1 MLLDS
6 DYMLVDLGDMETQ
19 GETSNADTRVESN
32 GVLPPPPMTP
42 TATQDQTEA
51 DDVSNE
57 FLQVGRK
64 GKLTSPCRN
73 HFKKIRVNG
82 EWKADCNYC
91 HKKLSAS
98 SNSGT
103 KHLNDHYKR
112 CLYRPVSDIRQH
124 ILVEEQNKAD
134 GTQSS
139 FLSNYTFNEDT
150 SRQNLVEMIIVHEIP
165 CRNTVKSD
173 ILKIYDYE
181 KQKTMRLFGKIK
193 SRIAITT
200 DMWTANHQKKGFMAI
215 TAHFIDQNWNLQSRI
230 MSFVYVPC
238 PHTADVLADMLYD
251 CLCDWNLDRK
261 LSTITVDN
269 CTTNDAIIN
278 NLLDKLPLSSLMMN
292 GELFHMRCVAHILNL
307 IVQDGLAVIGDG
319 INRIRDIVAFWTA
332 TPKRE
337 QKFEETTRQ
346 LEISSTKQLT
356 LYCKTRWNSTY
367 LMLSGA
373 VLYKDVF
380 KRLKARDSQYKCLPK
395 ERDWELAM
403 EVCDR
408 LQVFYE
414 ITLTFSGSKYP
425 TANLFFVLVCEIGY
439 CLREW
444 ASSSVEVI
452 KKMASKMLEKFN
464 KYWSVISGVMG
475 MAAVLDPRYKMK
487 FLELLLPK
495 IYGQEKA
502 IKEVQDAG
510 CSASSSSGPRAGFK
524 FFFQTL
530 LQLPANM
537 MIQVTNGS
545 KYPTLQRIAKDI
557 LAIPVSTVASES
569 AFSTSGRLIS
579 HVRKDP
585 EGEEHPISSHLS
597 P

>member
-57 FLQVGRK
+57 VVQVGRK
-64 GKLTSPCRN
+64 RKLTSPCWN
-73 HFKKIRVNG
+73 HFKKIKVNG

-98 SNSGT
+98 SSSGT

-124 ILVEEQNKAD
+124 ILVEEKNKAD
-134 GTQSS
+134 GTPSS

-150 SRQNLVEMIIVHEIP
+150 SRQNLAEMIIVHEYPLSMVEHHGFRKFVKGLQPLFRIP
-165 CRNTVKSD
+165 CRNT
-173 ILKIYDYE
+173 
-181 KQKTMRLFGKIK
+181 
-193 SRIAITT
+193 
-200 DMWTANHQKKGFMAI
+200 
-215 TAHFIDQNWNLQSRI
+215 NWNLQSRI

-261 LSTITVDN
+261 LSTIIVDN

-292 GELFHMRCVAHILNL
+292 GELFHMRCAAHILNL

-319 INRIRDIVAFWTA
+319 IDRIRDSVAFWTA

-337 QKFEETTRQ
+337 QKFEEAARQ
-346 LEISSTKQLT
+346 LEISSTKQLA
-356 LYCKTRWNSTY
+356 LDCKTRWNSTY

-373 VLYKDVF
+373 VIYKDVF

-425 TANLFFVLVCEIGY
+425 TSNLFFASVCEIGY

-452 KKMASKMLEKFN
+452 QKMASKMLEKFN

-502 IKEVQDAG
+502 SSEILTLQEFVKSLFKEYESTTPCVKVKEVQAVVSKRKG
-510 CSASSSSGPRAGFK
+510 AR
-524 FFFQTL
+524 
-530 LQLPANM
+530 NVV
-537 MIQVTNGS
+537 IQC
-545 KYPTLQRIAKDI
+545 IM
-557 LAIPVSTVASES
+557 
-569 AFSTSGRLIS
+569 
-579 HVRKDP
+579 
-585 EGEEHPISSHLS
+585 
-597 P
+597 